1 MALFL
6 NCNTGASGL
15 LPSPSFNGIYSTC
28 VVTIQ
33 GNLTTNT
40 PGGETIV
47 NINVVQNT
55 IGVNNLQFD
64 GVPVSFPY
72 TVDPLNPTVFSF
84 DITPSGSPGNF
95 DFIRINFSTTIGGG
109 SGFDYDITE
118 LDIQDS
124 ITIANNTLPL
134 DFGSVEVGSSSLP
147 VSFVIN
153 NETCKRYDYVL
164 SSDSGDITFNIGSA
178 SLFPRT
184 NYTDVATWTPK
195 SAYDLSAFAIF
206 CDTDCGQAL
215 YVLLGESTEPPPPVG
230 GASAKKLIIS
240 NSISI

>member
-6 NCNTGASGL
+6 DCDTGSNSL
-15 LPSPSFNGIYSTC
+15 LLAPSFNGVYSTC
-28 VVTIQ
+28 VVTIS
-33 GNLTTNT
+33 GILSTNT
-40 PGGETIV
+40 PGGETINSITV
-47 NINVVQNT
+47 NQGT
-55 IGVNNLQFD
+55 ITVDNLRFD

-72 TVDPLNPTVFSF
+72 TVDPLSATIFSF
-84 DITPSGSPGNF
+84 DITPSGTVGNTDQF
-95 DFIRINFSTTIGGG
+95 KFTFILAPSG
-109 SGFDYDITE
+109 SESFTYDVTE
-118 LDIQDS
+118 LDIKNS

-153 NETCKRYDYVL
+153 NETCKRCDYTL

-184 NYTDVATWTPK
+184 NYTDVATWTPT
-195 SAYDLSAFAIF
+195 SAYDLSAFSIL
-206 CDTDCGQAL
+206 CDTECGQAL
-215 YVLLGESTEPPPPVG
+215 YGLLGESTEPPVG
-230 GASAKKLIIS
+230 GAFSRKLIIA